1 VSAPYILIKLKACE
15 GLVQGMS
22 YWTYTDLF
30 EEPGPPTA
38 AFQGGF
44 GLMNRDGI
52 RKPAFFAYKYLH
64 ALQGDTLHSNDPQTM
79 MAGQGSSVHAVIWDF
94 KQPRQNVS
102 NRPFYTKLQPATPS
116 APIVFN
122 VTHLKPNARYY
133 VEIQRTGYEANDA
146 YSAYIKM
153 GLPKD
158 LTAAQIAQLKDLT
171 RDRPERE
178 QIVSSGKNGTVSVA
192 IPMRSNDVVLI
203 SLTPVQA
210 KYSVS
215 VQLVMERS
223 GKSYET

>member
-1 VSAPYILIKLKACE
+1 VSAPYILSKLKACE

-79 MAGQGSSVHAVIWDF
+79 MAVQRSSVNAVIWDF
-94 KQPRQNVS
+94 KQPIQNVS
-102 NRPFYTKLQPATPS
+102 NRPFYTKLRPATPS
-116 APIVFN
+116 APVVFN
-122 VTHLKPNARYY
+122 VTHLKPHARYH
-133 VEIQRTGYEANDA
+133 VAIHRTGYEANDA

-158 LTAAQIAQLKDLT
+158 LTTGQIAQLSDLT

-178 QIVSSGKNGTVSVA
+178 QVVRSDRDGTVSVT

-203 SLTPVQA
+203 SLTPEQA
-210 KYSVS
+210 R
-215 VQLVMERS
+215 LN
-223 GKSYET
+223 